1 MRVKKTIGL
10 ILIAISI
17 VCLVTVILGVHNNI
31 AHSGPIAG
39 KITSYQPPFY
49 AHGLFL
55 IFVGVAGV
63 LCFLGG
69 VVLVASARR

>member
-1 MRVKKTIGL
+1 MRVKKAVGL
-10 ILIAISI
+10 IMIVISI
-17 VCLVTVILGVHNNI
+17 VCFAAVILGVYNNI

-39 KITSYQPPFY
+39 KISSYQPPFY

-55 IFVGVAGV
+55 IFAGIVGV

-69 VVLVASARR
+69 IVLVASARR